1 MFKLNH
7 TTYIEDFIKEMY
19 TRIGIKDPHQLRFQ
33 RIAEALGI
41 NVFYWHRTSQA
52 LFLKTQSFIFLNKSL
67 SDTEQWQEFCHE
79 LGHVL
84 QHIGDQNIMSR
95 SWIEYQ
101 ENKANNFMYHAC
113 IPSFMLD
120 ELNLYDNNSITA
132 IQIQELF
139 NVEYDF
145 AVKRLTQY
153 ISNKIVYAEL
163 AYRKSLQE
171 L

>member
-1 MFKLNH
+1 M
-7 TTYIEDFIKEMY
+7 YI
-19 TRIGIKDPHQLRFQ
+19 RIGIKDPHQLRFQ
-33 RIAEALGI
+33 HIADSLGI
-41 NVFYWHRTSQA
+41 NVFYWPRTSQA
-52 LFLKTQSFIFLNKSL
+52 FFLTSQSYIFLNERL
-67 SDTEQWQEFCHE
+67 TDAEQWQDFCHE

-120 ELNLYDNNSITA
+120 ELNFNDNNAITA
-132 IQIQELF
+132 KQIQQLF
-139 NVEYDF
+139 SVEYDF

-153 ISNKIVYAEL
+153 RSNKRVYAEL
-163 AYRKSLQE
+163 AYRNSLQE

>member
-1 MFKLNH
+1 MYSSHLD
-7 TTYIEDFIKEMY
+7 DFIKQFY
-19 TRIGIKDPHQLRFQ
+19 IKMDILKPKQINFFK
-33 RIAEALGI
+33 IADCLDI
-41 NVFYWHRTSQA
+41 KIHYWDESSQA
-52 LFLKTQSFIFLNKSL
+52 AFLKNSNFIFLNEHL
-67 SDTEQWQEFCHE
+67 SFQQQWQDFCHE
-79 LGHVL
+79 LAHVL
-84 QHIGDQNIMSR
+84 FHTGHQGRMAHT
-95 SWIEYQ
+95 WIEYQ

-120 ELNLYDNNSITA
+120 ELNLYYNNSITA

-153 ISNKIVYAEL
+153 ISNKRVYAEL